1 MTKVN
6 YQKKLDQIITA
17 LDPEKPAPRVLL
29 HSCCG
34 PCSSYVLEYLTQ
46 YFSVTVL
53 FYNPNIQPEAE
64 YEKRLACQKAL
75 IAALPAKHPITL
87 LECGWDGKAFAEAV
101 RGQETEPE
109 GGSRCTV
116 CFDLRLR
123 KTAEL
128 AKELVFD
135 YFCTT
140 LTVSP
145 HKDAQRLNRLGYEIG
160 AQLSVKWLPGDFKK
174 REGYKRS
181 VQLSAEYDLYRQNYC
196 GCLYSK
202 PAEKQGLQSDRNAL

>member
-1 MTKVN
+1 MIKVN
-6 YQKKLDQIITA
+6 YQKELDHILSNLDSTA
-17 LDPEKPAPRVLL
+17 PPRLLL

-46 YFSVTVL
+46 YFSTTIL

-64 YEKRLACQKAL
+64 YQKRLEWQKKL
-75 IAALPAKHPITL
+75 ITALPVQYPVTL
-87 LECGWDGKAFAEAV
+87 LECEWEGGATEAV
-101 RGQETEPE
+101 QGQEYEPE
-109 GGSRCTV
+109 GGSRCTT
-116 CFDLRLR
+116 CFRLRLNR
-123 KTAEL
+123 TAEL
-128 AKELVFD
+128 AKQLGFD

-145 HKDAQRLNRLGYEIG
+145 HKDAQRINRLGYEIG
-160 AQLSVKWLPGDFKK
+160 ERFGVAWLPSDFKK

-181 VQLSAEYDLYRQNYC
+181 IQLSTEYGLYRQNYC

-202 PAEKQGLQSDRNAL
+202 PKIEE

>member
-1 MTKVN
+1 MIKVN
-6 YQKKLDQIITA
+6 YQKELDDILAHLHDI
-17 LDPEKPAPRVLL
+17 KSVPRLLL

-64 YEKRLACQKAL
+64 YQKRLAWQERL
-75 IAALPAKHPITL
+75 IAALPVKYPVTL
-87 LECGWDGKAFAEAV
+87 LKSDWEGAAFTGAV
-101 RGQETEPE
+101 QGQENEPE
-109 GGSRCTV
+109 GGSRCTS
-116 CFDLRLR
+116 CFVLRLT

-128 AKELVFD
+128 AKSMGFD

-145 HKDAQRLNRLGYEIG
+145 HKDAQRINHLGYEIG
-160 AQLSVKWLPGDFKK
+160 ERLGVAWLPSDFKK

-181 VQLSAEYDLYRQNYC
+181 IQLSADYGLYRQNYC
-196 GCLYSK
+196 GCLYSRPK
-202 PAEKQGLQSDRNAL
+202 TEE

>member
-1 MTKVN
+1 MIKVN
-6 YQKKLDQIITA
+6 YQKELDHILSNLDSTA
-17 LDPEKPAPRVLL
+17 PPRLLL

-46 YFSVTVL
+46 YFSTTIL

-64 YEKRLACQKAL
+64 YQKRLEWQKKL
-75 IAALPAKHPITL
+75 ITALPVQYPVTL
-87 LECGWDGKAFAEAV
+87 LECEWEGGAFTEAV
-101 RGQETEPE
+101 QGQEYEPE
-109 GGSRCTV
+109 GGSRCTT
-116 CFDLRLR
+116 CFRLRLNR
-123 KTAEL
+123 TAEL
-128 AKELVFD
+128 AKQLGFD

-145 HKDAQRLNRLGYEIG
+145 HKDAQRINRLGYEIG
-160 AQLSVKWLPGDFKK
+160 ERFGVAWLPSDFKK

-181 VQLSAEYDLYRQNYC
+181 IQLSTEYGLYRQNYC

-202 PAEKQGLQSDRNAL
+202 PKIEE

>member
-6 YQKKLDQIITA
+6 YQKELNQIIAA
-17 LDPEKPAPRVLL
+17 LDPGSPAPRVLL

-53 FYNPNIQPEAE
+53 FYNPNIQPETE
-64 YEKRLACQKAL
+64 YAKRLACQKDL
-75 IAALPAKHPITL
+75 IAALPAKHPVTL
-87 LECGWDGKAFAEAV
+87 LECGWDGEAFAEAA

-109 GGSRCTV
+109 GGSRCTR
-116 CFDLRLR
+116 CFILRLA

-128 AKELVFD
+128 AKEQDFD

-160 AQLSVKWLPGDFKK
+160 AQLGVNWLPGDFKK

-181 VQLSAEYDLYRQNYC
+181 IQLSAEYDLYRQNYC

-202 PAEKQGLQSDRNAL
+202 PEEE

>member
-1 MTKVN
+1 MIKVN
-6 YQKKLDQIITA
+6 YQKELDRIVA
-17 LDPEKPAPRVLL
+17 GLDPAKPAPRVLL

-46 YFSVTVL
+46 YFSVTVF
-53 FYNPNIQPEAE
+53 FYNPNIQPEEE
-64 YEKRLACQKAL
+64 YHKRLACQKDL

-87 LECGWDGKAFAEAV
+87 IECGWDGEAFVEAA
-101 RGQETEPE
+101 RGQEGAPE
-109 GGSRCTV
+109 GGSRCSA
-116 CFDLRLR
+116 CFDLRLS
-123 KTAEL
+123 KTAAL
-128 AKELVFD
+128 AREQGFD

-145 HKDAQRLNRLGYEIG
+145 HKDAQRLNQLGYALGEQWG
-160 AQLSVKWLPGDFKK
+160 VNWLPGDFKK

-181 VQLSAEYDLYRQNYC
+181 IQLSAEYDLYRQNYC

-202 PAEKQGLQSDRNAL
+202 SAEEQDLQSEKITI

>member
-1 MTKVN
+1 MIKVN
-6 YQKKLDQIITA
+6 YQKELDRIVA
-17 LDPEKPAPRVLL
+17 GLDPAKPAPRVLL

-46 YFSVTVL
+46 YFSVTVF
-53 FYNPNIQPEAE
+53 FYNPNIQPEEE
-64 YEKRLACQKAL
+64 YHKRLACQKDL

-87 LECGWDGKAFAEAV
+87 IECGWDGEAFVEAA
-101 RGQETEPE
+101 RGQEGAPE
-109 GGSRCTV
+109 GGSRCSA
-116 CFDLRLR
+116 CFDLRLS
-123 KTAEL
+123 KTAAL
-128 AKELVFD
+128 AREQGFD

-145 HKDAQRLNRLGYEIG
+145 HKDAQRLNQLGYALGEQWG
-160 AQLSVKWLPGDFKK
+160 VNWLPGDFKK

-181 VQLSAEYDLYRQNYC
+181 IQLSAEYDLYRQNYC

-202 PAEKQGLQSDRNAL
+202 PAEE